1 MGWNRGYSIYEEQ
14 VVNAYD
20 TGQLT
25 PELLKIIISPFQD
38 TDIDHGSCK
47 DLRTKDGLSADYVV
61 IKLLNPEL
69 WAKFE
74 PYKDD
79 WDHPMQQEVTKEWFE
94 IMGAC

>member
-1 MGWNRGYSIYEEQ
+1 MGWNSGYSIYEEQ

-25 PELLKIIISPFQD
+25 PELLKIIINPFRG
-38 TDIDHGSCK
+38 TDIDHGGCD
-47 DLRTKDGLSADYVV
+47 DLITNDGLAADHVV
-61 IKLLNPEL
+61 VKLLNPEL

-79 WDHPMQQEVTKEWFE
+79 WDHPMHREIDREWYRL
-94 IMGAC
+94 MDAG

>member
-1 MGWNRGYSIYEEQ
+1 M
-14 VVNAYD
+14 VNS
-20 TGQLT
+20 L
-25 PELLKIIISPFQD
+25 
-38 TDIDHGSCK
+38 
-47 DLRTKDGLSADYVV
+47 DGLSADYVV